1 MISFQEGILWS
12 SIAGLIPVGS
22 PSGSLQCYGNTSLD
36 ADIKAEKGM
45 ILRNKLQAMDTLS
58 LQTYLC
64 PRDFLLVRSQF
75 SPCQGHMKT
84 PPHPPTILNDSL
96 AFLVKDKEF
105 NSSSVTFGSPR
116 WGLLL
121 LGMLLLGVEL

>member
-45 ILRNKLQAMDTLS
+45 ILRNKLQAMDTLYRPTCAQETFFFLEAS
-58 LQTYLC
+58 L
-64 PRDFLLVRSQF
+64 V
-75 SPCQGHMKT
+75 
-84 PPHPPTILNDSL
+84 L
-96 AFLVKDKEF
+96 AKDI
-105 NSSSVTFGSPR
+105 
-116 WGLLL
+116 
-121 LGMLLLGVEL
+121 